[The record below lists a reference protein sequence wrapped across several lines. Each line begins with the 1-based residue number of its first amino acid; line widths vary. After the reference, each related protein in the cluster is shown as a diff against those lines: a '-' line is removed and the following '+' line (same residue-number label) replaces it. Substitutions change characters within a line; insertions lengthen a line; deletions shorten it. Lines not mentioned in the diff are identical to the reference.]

1 MRILAVLFFLL
12 AIASAVDAIHAQYSG
27 VARESGYIP
36 APETHKQDSPTAFHG
51 LVGYKWI
58 RASLFFGGGFIFLQI
73 AKTSRRLDPF
83 STDRS

>member
-1 MRILAVLFFLL
+1 MRIWAVIFFLL

-27 VARESGYIP
+27 IAREGSYLP
-36 APETHKQDSPTAFHG
+36 VEAREQVAPKTFDG

-58 RASLFFGGGFIFLQI
+58 RASLFLGGGFIFLQI